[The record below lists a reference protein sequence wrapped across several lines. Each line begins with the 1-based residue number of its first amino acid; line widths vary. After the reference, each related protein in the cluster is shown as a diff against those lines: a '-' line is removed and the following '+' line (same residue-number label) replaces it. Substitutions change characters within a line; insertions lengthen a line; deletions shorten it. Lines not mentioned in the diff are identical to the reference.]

1 MSKTK
6 LLLVSLLVLL
16 LLPLGVISAQ
26 EEKVPK
32 DEPILYQQDTAETPE
47 DYEVIPDETYDYD
60 FNWDEGVDLDLGD
73 YMTTTTLDSVDK
85 EGTLAALLGAGVA
98 SLFVGVYLIF
108 TLVIGLGS
116 YIFSAL
122 ALMKIGKEL
131 GYDNPWFAWVPIL
144 NSVMTFQLGGQN
156 PWLLLL
162 LLIPGLGALIVAVLS
177 IVALAQITAKRGYE
191 KLLVL
196 LVLIPLG
203 MYVLLYLLAWKPK
216 SVVTQK
222 VTETV
227 TAAPTM

>member
-26 EEKVPK
+26 EEEVPT
-32 DEPILYQQDTAETPE
+32 ESPE
-47 DYEVIPDETYDYD
+47 QYEVVIDDDYDYEALFDDWADDAD
-60 FNWDEGVDLDLGD
+60 FDFGD
-73 YMTTTTLDSVDK
+73 YLTTTTTDSVDE
-85 EGTLAALLGAGVA
+85 EGFLAGLLGAGIA
-98 SLFVGVYLIF
+98 SFFVGTYLLIS
-108 TLVIGLGS
+108 LVIGLGS

-131 GYDNPWFAWVPIL
+131 KYDNPWFAWIPIL
-144 NSVMTFQLGGQN
+144 NSVMLFQLGGQN

-162 LLIPGLGALIVAVLS
+162 FLIPGLGALIVAILS
-177 IVALAQITAKRGYE
+177 IVALAEITEKRGYE
-191 KLLVL
+191 KILVL
-196 LVLIPLG
+196 LVLIPFAI
-203 MYVLLYLLAWKPK
+203 YVLLYLLAWKPK